1 LPESAEKPI
10 NVKRPL
16 PGTSE
21 IGLETLKSP
30 EILGF
35 LIKITVP

>member
-1 LPESAEKPI
+1 MKVNSLAGWP
-10 NVKRPL
+10 
-16 PGTSE
+16 E

-35 LIKITVP
+35 LIKITIP